1 MSVALNAQQQAR
13 SPCVTEAISA
23 LLVQEPFFASLV
35 LDLLTIE
42 EVKGPLA
49 NGQTIRTSGTDGKTL
64 WINPEEFGK
73 LNVKERI
80 GVMAHEI
87 MHVILQH
94 PQRLAMY
101 QSLGLGP
108 DLKKFSVKK
117 FNHACDYI
125 INAYLTTPDPKT
137 GKGKF
142 ALPLGTLQNSQ
153 VTGND
158 IVDEI
163 YLKLPDEEEDQD
175 DNFDDH
181 APPDD
186 PQSLPGK
193 PALQAAI
200 KKAEEISKM
209 QGKGTGQHQRLIDD
223 ICEAQIPW
231 HEHLR
236 KAMTT
241 VTRGRDSHTWARPNR
256 RKLAT
261 PPHVYWP
268 GRAGWKGPHIAVE
281 IDTSGSIGEEELA
294 TFMGE
299 LGGILTDLEP
309 EMVYVM
315 YVDSELHGDVLEID
329 DVNNLSEIKQKAG
342 GGGGTDMCTVF
353 REIEERQ
360 LPVETVVVLTDGY
373 TPFPEEE
380 TIPTIWC
387 MTTEAKAPNGTTVH
401 VKIPRR
407 EM

>member
-1 MSVALNAQQQAR
+1 MHIPQPAR

-35 LDLLTIE
+35 LDLMEIE
-42 EVKGPLA
+42 ESKMLPSGQPL
-49 NGQTIRTSGTDGKTL
+49 RTSGTDGKKL
-64 WINPEEFGK
+64 WINPDEFGK
-73 LNVKERI
+73 LNIKERI
-80 GVMAHEI
+80 GVLAHEI

-108 DLKKFSVKK
+108 DLKKFSEKK

-125 INAYLTTPDPKT
+125 INAYLTDKDPTT
-137 GKGKF
+137 GKSKF

-153 VTGND
+153 VSSND
-158 IVDEI
+158 IVDEV
-163 YLKLPDEEEDQD
+163 YLKLPDEEENQD

-181 APPDD
+181 SAPPD
-186 PQSLPGK
+186 PSALPSK
-193 PALQAAI
+193 PELQAAL

-209 QGKGTGQHQRLIDD
+209 QGKGIGGMKRLVDE
-223 ICEAQIPW
+223 ICEPQIPW
-231 HEHLR
+231 MEHLR

-241 VTRGRDSHTWARPNR
+241 VTRGRDAHTWARPNR
-256 RKLAT
+256 RKLAS

-281 IDTSGSIGEEELA
+281 IDTSGSIGEDEVR
-294 TFMGE
+294 TFLGE
-299 LGGILTDLEP
+299 LSGILTDLEP

-315 YVDSELHGDVLEID
+315 YVDDSLHGDVIEVD
-329 DVNNLSEIKQKAG
+329 DVNQLAHVKDLAG
-342 GGGGTDMCTVF
+342 GGGGTDMRTVF
-353 REIEERQ
+353 DEIEQRQ
-360 LPVETVVVLTDGY
+360 LPVETVVIFTDGY

-387 MTTEAKAPNGTTVH
+387 MTTEMKAPNGTTVH
-401 VKIPRR
+401 VKMPKAA
-407 EM
+407 